1 MGPILLFINL
11 FVLFIIVLSKITFV
25 NHLAEYVGNI
35 YFYCYCLLVPTLS
48 KRVIVQVVPA
58 RVAIA
63 ELAKQLN
70 LDQQWEGKVDFCL
83 R

>member
-1 MGPILLFINL
+1 MSI
-11 FVLFIIVLSKITFV
+11 
-25 NHLAEYVGNI
+25 
-35 YFYCYCLLVPTLS
+35 
-48 KRVIVQVVPA
+48 RVIGQVVPA

-63 ELAKQLN
+63 ELARQLN